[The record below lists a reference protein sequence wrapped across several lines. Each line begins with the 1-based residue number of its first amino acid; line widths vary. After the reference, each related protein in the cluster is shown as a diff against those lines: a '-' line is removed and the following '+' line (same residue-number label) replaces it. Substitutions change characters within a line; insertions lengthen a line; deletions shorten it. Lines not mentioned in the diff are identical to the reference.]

1 MKLQK
6 NIKKTVILGESMKIL
21 YITTSLLRN
30 ESASIRNISLI
41 NGIVENGNEVDIL
54 TLNFLEKFE
63 DKFLKTSL
71 TKEARIYKVKIPK
84 FNKIF
89 SIISNKRK
97 EKSKNFKFILKL
109 KNIIKEFLFFP
120 DIYSESIKNS
130 KEIVINKDEYD
141 FVVSSSDSK
150 SSHFIAKNIIKNNN
164 LMQQWVQIWGD
175 PWGNDINVRT
185 LNFLTKY
192 RIKKEEKKLLE
203 KATKIF
209 YISELT
215 SETIKN
221 KYPLFSNK
229 IFTLNRSYLKEIN
242 SKNEQQKFIF
252 SYTGS
257 ILNRNII
264 PLIDSIEKYN
274 ENNDK
279 KIELNFYGIN
289 EQDFN
294 FDILNKNFI
303 KIFSRVSFE
312 EVLEVYKNSDVLVY
326 IDNLY
331 NSTQIPGKIYDYFGT
346 NKTILGLYESED
358 VKETLKKYDRI
369 ELIRNQ
375 GIFELN
381 SVIKSINTKNVM
393 EKFSPKNI
401 AKDFI
406 EKIINN

>member
-120 DIYSESIKNS
+120 DIYSESIENS

-141 FVVSSSDSK
+141 FIVSSSDSK

-164 LMQQWVQIWGD
+164 LIQQWVQIWGD

-192 RIKKEEKKLLE
+192 RIKKEEKN
-203 KATKIF
+203 
-209 YISELT
+209 Y
-215 SETIKN
+215 
-221 KYPLFSNK
+221 
-229 IFTLNRSYLKEIN
+229 
-242 SKNEQQKFIF
+242 
-252 SYTGS
+252 
-257 ILNRNII
+257 
-264 PLIDSIEKYN
+264 
-274 ENNDK
+274 
-279 KIELNFYGIN
+279 
-289 EQDFN
+289 
-294 FDILNKNFI
+294 
-303 KIFSRVSFE
+303 
-312 EVLEVYKNSDVLVY
+312 
-326 IDNLY
+326 
-331 NSTQIPGKIYDYFGT
+331 
-346 NKTILGLYESED
+346 
-358 VKETLKKYDRI
+358 
-369 ELIRNQ
+369 
-375 GIFELN
+375 
-381 SVIKSINTKNVM
+381 
-393 EKFSPKNI
+393 
-401 AKDFI
+401 
-406 EKIINN
+406 

>member
-120 DIYSESIKNS
+120 DIYSESIENS

-141 FVVSSSDSK
+141 FIVSSSDSK

-164 LMQQWVQIWGD
+164 LIQQWVQIWGD

-401 AKDFI
+401 ANDFI

>member
-1 MKLQK
+1 
-6 NIKKTVILGESMKIL
+6 MKIL

-120 DIYSESIKNS
+120 DIYSESIENS
-130 KEIVINKDEYD
+130 KEIVINKDKYD

-164 LMQQWVQIWGD
+164 LIQQWVQIWGD

>member
-1 MKLQK
+1 M
-6 NIKKTVILGESMKIL
+6 
-21 YITTSLLRN
+21 
-30 ESASIRNISLI
+30 
-41 NGIVENGNEVDIL
+41 
-54 TLNFLEKFE
+54 
-63 DKFLKTSL
+63 
-71 TKEARIYKVKIPK
+71 
-84 FNKIF
+84 
-89 SIISNKRK
+89 
-97 EKSKNFKFILKL
+97 
-109 KNIIKEFLFFP
+109 
-120 DIYSESIKNS
+120 
-130 KEIVINKDEYD
+130 
-141 FVVSSSDSK
+141 
-150 SSHFIAKNIIKNNN
+150 
-164 LMQQWVQIWGD
+164 QIWGD

>member
-1 MKLQK
+1 
-6 NIKKTVILGESMKIL
+6 MKIL

-41 NGIVENGNEVDIL
+41 NGLIENDVEVEIL
-54 TLNFLEKFE
+54 TLDFLEKFE
-63 DKFLKTSL
+63 DKFLKASL
-71 TKEARIYKVKIPK
+71 LKEARIYKIKIPK

-97 EKSKNFKFILKL
+97 EKSKNFQFILKL

-120 DIYSESIKNS
+120 DIYSESIENS

-257 ILNRNII
+257 ILNRNIT

-312 EVLEVYKNSDVLVY
+312 EVLEIYKNSDVLVY

-346 NKTILGLYESED
+346 NKTILGLYENEN
-358 VKETLKKYDRI
+358 VKEILKKYDRI
-369 ELIRNQ
+369 ELIKNQ

>member
-120 DIYSESIKNS
+120 DIYSESIENS

-141 FVVSSSDSK
+141 FIVSSSDSK

-164 LMQQWVQIWGD
+164 LIQQWVQIWGD

>member
-1 MKLQK
+1 
-6 NIKKTVILGESMKIL
+6 MKIL

-54 TLNFLEKFE
+54 TLDFLEKFE
-63 DKFLKTSL
+63 DKFLKTFL
-71 TKEARIYKVKIPK
+71 TKETKIYKVKIPK
-84 FNKIF
+84 FNKI
-89 SIISNKRK
+89 K
-97 EKSKNFKFILKL
+97 EKNKNFKFILKL

-242 SKNEQQKFIF
+242 SKNDQQKFIF

-257 ILNRNII
+257 ILNRNIT

-312 EVLEVYKNSDVLVY
+312 EVLEIYKNSDVLVY

-346 NKTILGLYESED
+346 NKTILGLYENEN
-358 VKETLKKYDRI
+358 VKEILKKYDRI
-369 ELIRNQ
+369 ELIKNQ

-401 AKDFI
+401 ANDFI

>member
-1 MKLQK
+1 
-6 NIKKTVILGESMKIL
+6 MKIL

-54 TLNFLEKFE
+54 TLDFLEKFE
-63 DKFLKTSL
+63 DKFLKTFL
-71 TKEARIYKVKIPK
+71 TKETKIYKVKIPK
-84 FNKIF
+84 FNKI
-89 SIISNKRK
+89 SNKRK
-97 EKSKNFKFILKL
+97 EKNKNFKFILKL

-242 SKNEQQKFIF
+242 SKNDQQKFIF

-257 ILNRNII
+257 ILNRNIT

-312 EVLEVYKNSDVLVY
+312 EVLEIYKNSDVLVY

-346 NKTILGLYESED
+346 NKTILGLYENEN
-358 VKETLKKYDRI
+358 VKEILKKYDRI
-369 ELIRNQ
+369 ELIKNQ

-401 AKDFI
+401 ANDFI

>member
-120 DIYSESIKNS
+120 DIYSESIENS

-141 FVVSSSDSK
+141 FIVSSSDSK

-164 LMQQWVQIWGD
+164 LIQQWVQIWGD

-229 IFTLNRSYLKEIN
+229 IFTLHRSYLKEIN

>member
-120 DIYSESIKNS
+120 DIYSESIENS

-164 LMQQWVQIWGD
+164 LIQQWVQIWGD
-175 PWGNDINVRT
+175 PGGNDINVRT

>member
-1 MKLQK
+1 
-6 NIKKTVILGESMKIL
+6 MKIL

-54 TLNFLEKFE
+54 TLDFLEKFE
-63 DKFLKTSL
+63 DKFLKTFL
-71 TKEARIYKVKIPK
+71 TKETKIYKVKIPK
-84 FNKIF
+84 FNK
-89 SIISNKRK
+89 RK
-97 EKSKNFKFILKL
+97 EKNKNFKFILKL

-242 SKNEQQKFIF
+242 SKNDQQKFIF

-257 ILNRNII
+257 ILNRNIT

-312 EVLEVYKNSDVLVY
+312 EVLEIYKNSDVLVY

-346 NKTILGLYESED
+346 NKTILGLYENEN
-358 VKETLKKYDRI
+358 VKEILKKYDRI
-369 ELIRNQ
+369 ELIKNQ

-401 AKDFI
+401 ANDFI

>member
-71 TKEARIYKVKIPK
+71 TKEARIYKVKITK

-120 DIYSESIKNS
+120 DIYSESIENS

-141 FVVSSSDSK
+141 FIVSSSDSK

-164 LMQQWVQIWGD
+164 LIQQWVQIWGD